1 MAKNSTGVTEKAL
14 KEAIKLVSR
23 DAAEKMDCAPWI
35 EAYCRIENKSE
46 EGAADI
52 AFDLWPEQKNAL
64 EVIENNKKTVVLKAR
79 QLGLS
84 WLCLCYIL
92 WRAFH
97 KDGYTG
103 IVLSQKM
110 EMAKEMIN
118 RIRFILRH
126 MPDWMGIDETEYR
139 KLMKAGKPYDW
150 FWWSHTSESVTI
162 HRGQGGEDSVIIAQP
177 ASLRSARSLTADD
190 VLFDEWAFHADAR
203 EIFTAALPTINRPDG
218 SGRFIGISTN
228 FRGSYFESVY
238 RNAPGNGFA
247 KVFLNA
253 LSDPRRDPEREGK
266 NCRWYQETEATL
278 GPKMAQEYPMTEE
291 EALWAG
297 ENVMYPEFT
306 KSVHV
311 CEPFDIPP
319 EWHRWASVDNGY
331 NDPFFWLKFAISPDG
346 ITYAYWE
353 YTRSEK
359 DPKVPYFKQ
368 AETFMDSLWCTD
380 TETGEDVPE
389 KLDFII
395 MGVDAKNTARSHEGN
410 GQTVKTTLTL
420 YQEGGLA
427 GMGILRP
434 NRDRAFRAKLLHE
447 YLWPRDDLNF
457 LDENGYPKKYAKLQI
472 FSTCPELIRQIPLLV
487 RDDAHPDM
495 VMDSTGRLKC
505 EDHGFDS
512 LTYGLQSSSAT
523 PDKAQLD
530 IDPSGMRLMRN
541 RARVEAAN
549 GRRSRRTM
557 RGETAFKR
565 GARVVRR

>member
-1 MAKNSTGVTEKAL
+1 MSNSGITKNQL
-14 KEAIKLVSR
+14 KEALALVSR
-23 DAAEKMDCAPWI
+23 DAAEKMGCAQWI
-35 EAYCRIENKSE
+35 EAYCRIENRSE

-52 AFDLWPEQKNAL
+52 PFILWDEQKKAL
-64 EVIENNKKTVVLKAR
+64 DVIEHNKKTVVLKAR

-92 WRAFH
+92 YRAFH

-118 RIRFILRH
+118 RLRFVLRH
-126 MPDWMGIDETEYR
+126 MPDWMCIDEAAHR
-139 KLMKAGKPYDW
+139 RLVKAGKDYDW
-150 FWWSHTSESVTI
+150 FWWSASSGSLTL
-162 HRGQGGEDSVIIAQP
+162 HRGQGGENSTVFAQP

-228 FRGSYFESVY
+228 FRGSFFEY
-238 RNAPGNGFA
+238 IFRNAPGNGFA

-253 LSDPRRDPEREGK
+253 LSDPRRDPDHEGK
-266 NCRWYQETEATL
+266 SCRWYKETEATL

-297 ENVMYPEFT
+297 ENVMFPEFT
-306 KSVHV
+306 KEIHV
-311 CEPFDIPP
+311 CEPFDIPSD
-319 EWHRWASVDNGY
+319 WHRWASVDNGF
-331 NDPFFWLKFAISPDG
+331 NDPFFWIKYAISPDG
-346 ITYAYWE
+346 IVYAYWE

-359 DPKVPYFKQ
+359 DPRVPYFKQ
-368 AETFMDSLWCTD
+368 ASHFMDSLWCSD
-380 TETGEDVPE
+380 ADTGEMVPE
-389 KLDFII
+389 RMDFII
-395 MGVDAKNTARSHEGN
+395 MGVDAKNTSSAHSGN
-410 GQTVKTTLTL
+410 GQTVKTTLDL
-420 YQEGGLA
+420 YREGGLN
-427 GMGILRP
+427 GIGVLKP
-434 NRDRAFRAKLLHE
+434 NRDRAFRARILHE

-457 LDENGYPKKYAKLQI
+457 LDENGNPKKYAKLQI

-523 PDKAQLD
+523 PDKRETD
-530 IDPSGMRLMRN
+530 SGYVSPI
-541 RARVEAAN
+541 RAHKEGLHHHR
-549 GRRSRRTM
+549 M
-557 RGETAFKR
+557 RGTMGYA
-565 GARVVRR
+565 GARIVRR